1 MRAGFLS
8 FGVLGL
14 PSWFLDPGP
23 ASSAWALLL
32 SPSLSLSEPPGGL
45 VPSPVTASWGLDSF
59 HFGIWVKGSFHLRAP
74 DFELN
79 SYIAPVTREKIHNHQ
94 PHQQKNPNNSLLLIF
109 TLLSVPLPPPPP
121 PPPPPPLPPPGQD
134 EASRKTESRLGKRTN
149 NLHQPVLSMEHGSLT
164 TRVASITPP
173 WKERFRRVSR
183 SPQWQG

>member
-109 TLLSVPLPPPPP
+109 TLLSVPLPPPPRP
-121 PPPPPPLPPPGQD
+121 CPHQGKMKHLERQKAGWGRGQTIFT
-134 EASRKTESRLGKRTN
+134 S
-149 NLHQPVLSMEHGSLT
+149 PFF
-164 TRVASITPP
+164 P
-173 WKERFRRVSR
+173 WNMGV
-183 SPQWQG
+183 